1 MPKIQLAVGSGTNG
15 NYFDTSTKASMAA
28 KSKRI
33 KDKLVWE
40 AYTPVEADADG
51 YSDGVDFAAA
61 VGNKRFHS
69 FQVWR
74 AKAGG
79 EPTYVYGLTLKQIA
93 VIRVQ
98 ADAELS
104 AQNAEL
110 LAQIEA
116 TRTALSEM
124 EKQTI
129 EKGIT
134 LAKEI
139 EKLRRERE
147 WLIHELKPVL
157 QKRSNYSSVNSGK
170 SVHATSIPMG
180 GSPVYRL
187 KAKRR

>member
-1 MPKIQLAVGSGTNG
+1 MPRIRLAIRSRKSVK
-15 NYFDTSTKASMAA
+15 YFDTSTDASMAA

-40 AYTPVEADADG
+40 AYTPIEADADG
-51 YSDGVDFAAA
+51 YSDGVDFAAV

-74 AKAGG
+74 EKAGG

-110 LAQIEA
+110 SAQIEA

-129 EKGIT
+129 AKGAT

-139 EKLRRERE
+139 EQLRYERE

-157 QKRSNYSSVNSGK
+157 QRRISNSSSNSGK
-170 SVHATSIPMG
+170 SIHTISIPMG
-180 GSPVYRL
+180 GLPGYRL

>member
-1 MPKIQLAVGSGTNG
+1 
-15 NYFDTSTKASMAA
+15 MAA

-51 YSDGVDFAAA
+51 YSDGVDFAAV

-74 AKAGG
+74 EKAGG

-98 ADAELS
+98 ADAELF

-116 TRTALSEM
+116 TRKALSEM

-129 EKGIT
+129 AKGAT

-139 EKLRRERE
+139 EQFRHERE

-157 QKRSNYSSVNSGK
+157 QRRINNSSSNSGK
-170 SVHATSIPMG
+170 SIHTISIPMG
-180 GSPVYRL
+180 GLPGYRL

>member
-1 MPKIQLAVGSGTNG
+1 MQRIQLAVGSGTSV
-15 NYFDTSTKASMAA
+15 NYFDTSTEASMAA
-28 KSKRI
+28 KLKRI

-51 YSDGVDFAAA
+51 YSDGVDFAAV

-74 AKAGG
+74 ENVGG

-93 VIRVQ
+93 AIRDK
-98 ADAELS
+98 ADAELLN
-104 AQNAEL
+104 QNAEL
-110 LAQIEA
+110 SAQIEA
-116 TRTALSEM
+116 TRKALSEM

-129 EKGIT
+129 AKGAT

-139 EKLRRERE
+139 EQLRHERK
-147 WLIHELKPVL
+147 WLMHELKPVL
-157 QKRSNYSSVNSGK
+157 QRRINNSSSNSGK
-170 SVHATSIPMG
+170 SIHKISIPMG

>member
-1 MPKIQLAVGSGTNG
+1 MPRTQLEVGSWKNG
-15 NYFDTSTKASMAA
+15 NYFETSTEASMAA

-51 YSDGVDFAAA
+51 YSDGVDFAAV

-74 AKAGG
+74 KNAGD

-93 VIRVQ
+93 TIRVQ
-98 ADAELS
+98 ADAELL

-110 LAQIEA
+110 SAQIEA
-116 TRTALSEM
+116 ARKALAEM

-129 EKGIT
+129 AKGAT

-139 EKLRRERE
+139 EQLRHERE

-157 QKRSNYSSVNSGK
+157 QRRINNSSSNSGK
-170 SVHATSIPMG
+170 SIYTISIPMG

>member
-1 MPKIQLAVGSGTNG
+1 
-15 NYFDTSTKASMAA
+15 MAA

-40 AYTPVEADADG
+40 AYTPIEADADG
-51 YSDGVDFAAA
+51 YSDGVDFAAV

-74 AKAGG
+74 EKAGG
-79 EPTYVYGLTLKQIA
+79 EPTYVYGLTLKQITA
-93 VIRVQ
+93 IRAQ
-98 ADAELS
+98 ADAELL

-110 LAQIEA
+110 SAQIEA
-116 TRTALSEM
+116 ARKTLSEM

-129 EKGIT
+129 AKGAT

-147 WLIHELKPVL
+147 WLVHELKPVL
-157 QKRSNYSSVNSGK
+157 QKRSNYSSVNSGM
-170 SVHATSIPMG
+170 SIRTISIPMG
-180 GSPVYRL
+180 GLPGYRL

>member
-1 MPKIQLAVGSGTNG
+1 MPKIQLAVGSGTSV
-15 NYFDTSTKASMAA
+15 NYFDTFTEASMAA

-51 YSDGVDFAAA
+51 YSDGVDFAAV

-74 AKAGG
+74 EKAGG

-93 VIRVQ
+93 VVRVQ
-98 ADAELS
+98 ADAELF

-116 TRTALSEM
+116 TRKALTEM

-129 EKGIT
+129 SKGAT

-139 EKLRRERE
+139 EQLRHERE

-157 QKRSNYSSVNSGK
+157 QRRINNSSSNNAK
-170 SVHATSIPMG
+170 SIHTISIPMG